1 MNGEAVPMVK
11 LFVGIKGS
19 GKTKRM
25 IHMANDSNNNG
36 DGSVVFINKDS
47 RLMYDLHYNIRFVS
61 LEEYEIDDV
70 ATYIGFI
77 YGILS
82 SDHDIEVIYIDS
94 LLKHANIHMDDVPD
108 FLEKLLQIG
117 EKRGVQ
123 FNVSLSS
130 TVEALPEAVKK
141 YTILE

>member
-1 MNGEAVPMVK
+1 MVK

-25 IHMANDSNNNG
+25 INMANDSNNTG

-82 SDHDIEVIYIDS
+82 SDHDIEIIYIDS
-94 LLKHANIHMDDVPD
+94 LLKHANIHIDDVPD
-108 FLEKLLQIG
+108 FLEKLLKIG
-117 EKRGVQ
+117 EKRNVQ

-130 TVEALPEAVKK
+130 AIDALPEAVKK
-141 YTILE
+141 YTIIE

>member
-1 MNGEAVPMVK
+1 MVK

-25 IHMANDSNNNG
+25 INMANDSNNNG

-61 LEEYEIDDV
+61 LEEYDIEDV
-70 ATYIGFI
+70 STYIGFI
-77 YGILS
+77 YGILA

-94 LLKHANIHMDDVPD
+94 LLKHANIHMEDVPC
-108 FLEKLLQIG
+108 FLEKLMQIG
-117 EKRGVQ
+117 KKRNVQ

-130 TVEALPEAVKK
+130 SVKDLPEAVKK

>member
-1 MNGEAVPMVK
+1 MVK

-25 IHMANDSNNNG
+25 IDMANDSNNNG

-47 RLMYDLHYNIRFVS
+47 RLMYNLHYNIRFVS
-61 LEEYEIDDV
+61 LEEYDIEDV
-70 ATYIGFI
+70 STYIGFI

-82 SDHDIEVIYIDS
+82 SDHDIEVVYIDS
-94 LLKHANIHMDDVPD
+94 LLKHVSIHMDDVPY
-108 FLEKLLQIG
+108 FLEKLMKIG
-117 EKRGVQ
+117 KSRNVQ

-130 TVEALPEAVKK
+130 SVEDLPEAVKK